1 MRSVMTIAT
10 IATMTLASAM
20 LVMSSVGHAQSNKSQ
35 AKNQSL
41 SEDAFYPSTAE
52 EDALPYYP
60 CNTNV
65 ELSDGRQVC
74 LDGGRRPVAPGRR
87 AQ

>member
-10 IATMTLASAM
+10 LAAAM
-20 LVMSSVGHAQSNKSQ
+20 LATSSVGHAQTNKSQ
-35 AKNQSL
+35 DKNQSL
-41 SEDAFYPSTAE
+41 SEDTFYPSPAE

-65 ELSDGRQVC
+65 ELSDGRHVC
-74 LDGGRRPVAPGRR
+74 LGGGRRPVAPSR
-87 AQ
+87 APQ